1 MNGWRVDGNG
11 LHYLLLH
18 PQEAGRKGKWKRL
31 RTLNKGTRLRTFYGW
46 WVVLAAFLNLF
57 FAVGILFYGLP
68 VFYPSL
74 VESLHFTRAQLS
86 TGFLLGFTVAAL
98 PVGIAAGVV
107 IDKMGPKKVI
117 AVGIWLVGLSLV
129 FMGSMTRLWEFYLLC
144 TMAAV
149 GYVLSG
155 PISNQVLIANWF
167 RVKRGR
173 AMGYAYLGLGLGG
186 AVSPLFIQPLIQ
198 AIGWRHALHII
209 GALMLVVLFPVSQ
222 WITKSKPA
230 DLQLVPDGTSEGG
243 ALTSAAATH
252 SAPSVDLQ
260 TAVRSRNFWLILLGC
275 TLTIGA
281 IGAVTQHLIL
291 LLRDTGYSLKLAS
304 RIFATMLA
312 ASLAGRVIVGHLADR
327 RSKKNVMALFY
338 LLLAVAIAL
347 LFLRSQPVAV
357 WSFALIFGFALGADY
372 MLIPLLAAECFGL
385 ASLGKVLALII
396 SGYSVGQWVAPWAAG
411 HIFDLYHSYD
421 LAWGIMFAAGLLG
434 ALVIYMVRPPS

>member
-1 MNGWRVDGNG
+1 MAKWR
-11 LHYLLLH
+11 
-18 PQEAGRKGKWKRL
+18 

-74 VESLHFTRAQLS
+74 VESLHFTRAQLT
-86 TGFLLGFTVAAL
+86 TGFLLGFTGAAL
-98 PVGIAAGVV
+98 PVGIAAGVL
-107 IDKMGPKKVI
+107 IDRVGPKKVI

-129 FMGSMTRLWEFYLLC
+129 LMGSMTRLWEFYLLC

-167 RVKRGR
+167 RIKRGR

-186 AVSPLFIQPLIQ
+186 AVSPLVIQPLIQ
-198 AIGWRHALHII
+198 AFGWRHALHII

-222 WITKSKPA
+222 WITESKPA
-230 DLQLVPDGTSEGG
+230 DLQLVPDGTSESD
-243 ALTSAAATH
+243 AVKSAAANQATG
-252 SAPSVDLQ
+252 SSVDLR

-291 LLRDTGYSLKLAS
+291 LLRDTGYSLKLAT
-304 RIFATMLA
+304 RVFATMLA
-312 ASLAGRVIVGHLADR
+312 ASLAGRVLVGHLADR

-347 LFLRSQPVAV
+347 LFLRTQPAAV

-411 HIFDLYHSYD
+411 HIYDLYHSYD
-421 LAWGIMFAAGLLG
+421 LAWGIMLVAGLLG
-434 ALVIYMVRPPS
+434 ALVIYAVRPPREMKGL